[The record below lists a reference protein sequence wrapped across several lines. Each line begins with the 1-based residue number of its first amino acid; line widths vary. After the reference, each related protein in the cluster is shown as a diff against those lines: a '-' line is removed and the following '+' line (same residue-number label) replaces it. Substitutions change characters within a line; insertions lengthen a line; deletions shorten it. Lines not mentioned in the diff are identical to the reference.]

1 MILGDNQCGAVACV
15 TFRMGAPVF
24 GYDVLELLQSYG
36 YLALLIGTFLEG
48 ETIVII
54 AGFLAQQDL
63 LSPYLIALCAFC
75 GSVTS
80 DQLMFILGRRKGVA
94 ILQRF
99 GKLEKKIAKAT
110 RLLARYETPLIL
122 GFRFI
127 YGVRNVTPI
136 LMGVSGVNHLKFL
149 VLNVIGAAVWAISF
163 TFAGYFFGHAVTSF
177 LEAVPHAGRYV
188 LGGIAAIGFSLWLW
202 HKVRTKRKEKE
213 EAALASESAE
223 RTIITV
229 QRKLPETA
237 PEGSLPCAEAEP
249 SPAPQEDDAPPQS

>member
-1 MILGDNQCGAVACV
+1 MRATACV
-15 TFRMGAPVF
+15 TFHKEASVF
-24 GYDVLELLQSYG
+24 GYDLVELLQSYG

-63 LSPYLIALCAFC
+63 LSPFLIALCAFC

-80 DQLMFILGRRKGVA
+80 DQLMFILGRWKGVA

-99 GKLEKKIAKAT
+99 GKLEKKVAKAT

-163 TFAGYFFGHAVTSF
+163 TAAGYFFGHAVTAF

-188 LGGIAAIGFSLWLW
+188 IGGLAVIGFCIWLRF
-202 HKVRTKRKEKE
+202 KIKSRRSEKE
-213 EAALASESAE
+213 GNGLGTEPTE
-223 RTIITV
+223 RTIFTV
-229 QRKLPETA
+229 QRKPPETVEKA
-237 PEGSLPCAEAEP
+237 SSQDEGAP
-249 SPAPQEDDAPPQS
+249 SPTPGADAPASPDSQ

>member
-1 MILGDNQCGAVACV
+1 
-15 TFRMGAPVF
+15 MGAPVF
-24 GYDVLELLQSYG
+24 GYDLVELLQSYG
-36 YLALLIGTFLEG
+36 YIALLVGTFLEG
-48 ETIVII
+48 ETIVVI

-63 LSPYLIALCAFC
+63 LSPFLVALCAFC

-80 DQLMFILGRRKGVA
+80 DQLMFILGRWKGVT

-99 GKLEKKIAKAT
+99 DKLEKKVAKAT

-149 VLNVIGAAVWAISF
+149 MLNVIGAAVWAMSF
-163 TFAGYFFGHAVTSF
+163 TAAGYFFGHAVTAF

-188 LGGIAAIGFSLWLW
+188 LGGLVVIGFCIWLW
-202 HKVRTKRKEKE
+202 FKIGSRRSEKE
-213 EAALASESAE
+213 YNLASEFSE
-223 RTIITV
+223 RTTIAMR
-229 QRKLPETA
+229 RKLPETA
-237 PEGSLPCAEAEP
+237 KEAAFQGGGVSAQIPGS
-249 SPAPQEDDAPPQS
+249 DAPESPESQ